1 MLFEED
7 GGVFFIL
14 SGTQPGLW
22 NFHLMSSTQV
32 VSINK
37 NNQHEKGRKWCAA
50 GVLTWLAI
58 M

>member
-1 MLFEED
+1 MLLEED
-7 GGVFFIL
+7 GGVVFIL
-14 SGTQPGLW
+14 SGAQPGLW

-32 VSINK
+32 VINK